1 MVVKTRTLL
10 RALLRLAIFASVG
23 GGVFVGTGCAT
34 RSATAVRLPRSPE
47 QATRVNSAST
57 LQPVGLR
64 SPVPPTTGRVF
75 TKAEMHQRTTTHYFG
90 DEVYAEVN
98 SQWLQQYYQ
107 EFRSEL
113 HRLGVLQWD
122 ERFDCNRFA
131 ELYVGLAQARFFRE
145 TFHSRSAARALAI
158 GPFWYV
164 RDNGRGSHAVVQALT
179 ERGRVFIDPQ
189 TGEEV
194 QLTTSESTT
203 FAYFQ
208 FF

>member
-1 MVVKTRTLL
+1 VKTCFLL
-10 RALLRLAIFASVG
+10 RALFRLAVLAGAGI
-23 GGVFVGTGCAT
+23 GVLVGTGCAT
-34 RSATAVRLPRSPE
+34 NSETAARFPQSPE
-47 QATRVNSAST
+47 QATRVAANSAV
-57 LQPVGLR
+57 QPVGLR
-64 SPVPPTTGRVF
+64 SSVAATTGRVF
-75 TKAEMHQRTTTHYFG
+75 TKAEMHQLTTTHYFG

-98 SQWLQQYYQ
+98 SQWLRQYYQ

-113 HRLGVLQWD
+113 HRLGVMEWD
-122 ERFDCNRFA
+122 ERFDCNRFT

-145 TFHSRSAARALAI
+145 TFHSRTPARALAI

-179 ERGRVFIDPQ
+179 ERGRIFIDPQ
-189 TGEEV
+189 SGEEV